1 MMASLKAT
9 GRLSLARPPHP
20 VWALG
25 IALLLIIDQP
35 DLLATDT
42 PAAWEKPRE
51 IARFQSLITKS
62 PFALPTAEESS
73 PLGERYAITGILT
86 IGGKE
91 QVFVFDRND
100 QSRELLTSTPNAKNM
115 MLVSIQREGTA
126 QPTKATIRVGT
137 ETGTISYLEAAP
149 QPAPASPVAG
159 APQTPGRGPVQ
170 LPPLPSLPKQPIT
183 AQGQPGQ
190 QPTTPP
196 TRRIIRRPVIA
207 PQQTAAPK

>member
-1 MMASLKAT
+1 MTSSLKIPDL
-9 GRLSLARPPHP
+9 LSRTRPSFPMGM
-20 VWALG
+20 LG
-25 IALLLIIDQP
+25 IALLLLTHQP
-35 DLLATDT
+35 EASAADN
-42 PAAWEKPRE
+42 PAAWERPRE
-51 IARFQSLITKS
+51 ISRFQSLISKS

-73 PLGERYAITGILT
+73 PLSERYAITGMIT

-91 QVFVFDRND
+91 QIFVFDRTD

-115 MLVSIQREGTA
+115 MLVSIQREGTT

-149 QPAPASPVAG
+149 QPAPGSPVAG

-190 QPTTPP
+190 QPTIPP

-207 PQQTAAPK
+207 PQQNAAPK